1 MNFFSDTREAERR
14 FGDYIEDLHDIF
26 RCNRVDY
33 GSPQD
38 FVVFARAVRHQS
50 ELRNDVMR
58 VVKSLRENEANI
70 SFRTILTIIAVASGG
85 PEVAMSEWEMS
96 VPIQHIVESLNS
108 VNAGSEHNDERAD
121 LPDGSHPNLS
131 AAETNDIG
139 VTERTSR
146 SAQVRDEAVESI
158 GVEKPLTDRLAVYS
172 SFDSLEQG
180 ASNNLASSGADP
192 GYSDTLAE
200 SLTRLELNSLQLKT
214 YLDSIEQR
222 ITRIEPRPKD
232 ISSPILPVPPV
243 RSLDEPETGYLASV
257 LTESEPRRLHNNPP
271 GSDQGGG
278 VTESTRVS
286 TGPRRNAQSFSSSV
300 RRGALPIFVG
310 TSTLVLAASL
320 LWVVERGSGD
330 GVTRSSNATV
340 DIDGQN
346 SLAGAALGVHDPLVS
361 IKEPQQE
368 AVQVSDSEAT
378 PAQTP
383 KRSAAKT
390 QVRSSPHLSLSHA
403 ANAETQSVASPATSE
418 AGPSDRVDEPG
429 SEPLEHRPVDVSSDV
444 MAANLMS
451 GPQPSYPLLANLA
464 HMQGSVVMQAVIS
477 REGTVERLHVI
488 KGHHLLR
495 SAAKNAVQ
503 SWRYRPY
510 KVDGVPVEVAT
521 VVSVD
526 FSRHHQL
533 NP

>member
-1 MNFFSDTREAERR
+1 M
-14 FGDYIEDLHDIF
+14 
-26 RCNRVDY
+26 
-33 GSPQD
+33 
-38 FVVFARAVRHQS
+38 S
-50 ELRNDVMR
+50 EL
-58 VVKSLRENEANI
+58 
-70 SFRTILTIIAVASGG
+70 
-85 PEVAMSEWEMS
+85 EMS
-96 VPIQHIVESLNS
+96 LPVQYVVESLN
-108 VNAGSEHNDERAD
+108 NA
-121 LPDGSHPNLS
+121 
-131 AAETNDIG
+131 DIG
-139 VTERTSR
+139 S
-146 SAQVRDEAVESI
+146 QDKVEPADRVSI
-158 GVEKPLTDRLAVYS
+158 NPSV
-172 SFDSLEQG
+172 DSIDQG
-180 ASNNLASSGADP
+180 ASNDLLVSGADP

-200 SLTRLELNSLQLKT
+200 SLARLESNSLQLKT

-222 ITRIEPRPKD
+222 IARIEPRPKD
-232 ISSPILPVPPV
+232 IPSPILPVPPV
-243 RSLDEPETGYLASV
+243 PSLDEAETGYLASV
-257 LTESEPRRLHNNPP
+257 LTESEPRRLHNNHL
-271 GSDQGGG
+271 GSDQGDV

-340 DIDGQN
+340 DSDGQN
-346 SLAGAALGVHDPLVS
+346 SLSGVALGVHDPLVS
-361 IKEPQQE
+361 IKELQQE
-368 AVQVSDSEAT
+368 AGQVSDSEAT

-429 SEPLEHRPVDVSSDV
+429 SEPLEHHPVDVSSDV
-444 MAANLMS
+444 MAANLVS

-488 KGHHLLR
+488 KGHRLLR

-510 KVDGVPVEVAT
+510 KVDGVTVEVAT

-526 FSRHHQL
+526 FSRHHL
-533 NP
+533 PNP